1 MLISPLS
8 SRIPVSASLMAARI
22 QTECNQST
30 SSVKNEGKDIEKRQ
44 ANAIMPLIIAGMGA
58 ASADDPGD
66 GDEDGVPSE
75 MKYYNIDWCSIL
87 TGSMTVSW
95 IAMAACFGLALVLAR
110 IHTHKEQRKVKTS
123 ASWL

>member
-1 MLISPLS
+1 
-8 SRIPVSASLMAARI
+8 MAARI

-30 SSVKNEGKDIEKRQ
+30 SSVKNEGKNIEKRQ
-44 ANAIMPLIIAGMGA
+44 FNTIMPLIIAGMGA
-58 ASADDPGD
+58 SSAGGGGDGGGD
-66 GDEDGVPSE
+66 GDEGEVPSG

-87 TGSMTVSW
+87 TASMTVSW
-95 IAMAACFGLALVLAR
+95 IAMAVCFGLALVLAR